1 MKLLKVSKI
10 TKDSGNN
17 AKYNLNKL
25 YVDKKKFKRK
35 EDSCDS
41 YTGYF

>member
-10 TKDSGNN
+10 TKNSGNN

-25 YVDKKKFKRK
+25 YVDKKSSKGKK
-35 EDSCDS
+35 
-41 YTGYF
+41 TQL